1 MSRQPAV
8 RARSAQDAMAYLDSF
23 RPGSLEAVRAAIPEG
38 ALAIIEDS
46 PRTSWLSVEH
56 DRHLPRAIVSVLGE
70 DDATAMWRAFVG
82 SHVQSPLLRSLL
94 DGATRLLGFSPGTL
108 VWMVPKA
115 WGQVYREFCTPKV
128 IERDDHHATLALED
142 IAPEVLAEPAYLI
155 CFRAVIL
162 GFFDIAGVEG
172 ELDWDV
178 DRQERRTVARLRW

>member
-1 MSRQPAV
+1 
-8 RARSAQDAMAYLDSF
+8 MAYLDVF
-23 RPGSLEAVRAAIPEG
+23 RPGSLERVRAAMPE
-38 ALAIIEDS
+38 ASRAIVEES
-46 PRTSWLSVEH
+46 PRTSWVPIEH
-56 DRHLPRAIVSVLGE
+56 DRHLPRAIVEVLGE
-70 DDATAMWRAFVG
+70 EAATEMWRAFVG

-115 WGQVYREFCTPKV
+115 WGQVYRDFCTPKV
-128 IERDDHHATLALED
+128 TERDDHHATLAFED
-142 IAPEVLAEPAYLI
+142 MAPEVLAEPAYLI

-178 DRQERRTVARLRW
+178 DPIARRAVARLRW